1 MRKDRQ
7 IRLEPDVSCSQWLDI
22 CHRQSYTRLLWAGV
36 SGVLVLGTPPP
47 GTITRPML
55 LTCTYTTGKVYTH
68 QKVLGKEASAFVFKA
83 LLVVLVLSED
93 DVLGVAGSV
102 LQRYSSYC

>member
-1 MRKDRQ
+1 
-7 IRLEPDVSCSQWLDI
+7 
-22 CHRQSYTRLLWAGV
+22 
-36 SGVLVLGTPPP
+36 
-47 GTITRPML
+47 ML